1 MLISRFKN
9 TNIKEKVNQFEI
21 ELDIKLPKQFKEFL
35 YKYNGGK
42 TPETNFRLNKVSS
55 DLVCFYGLDETEEFC
70 DFYKAKKR
78 DSFKEFI
85 EEGYLLIGYNSF
97 GDYIL
102 IGVSEE
108 NNGKIYFYYHDRP
121 KKYIEISENFSTFT
135 DKCKSR
141 KIGHI
146 RSIEE
151 RKNDM
156 IENGLG
162 DKITN
167 DSIRGW
173 QAEIDEYANIYQE
186 KLTLNEEK
194 DLER

>member
-9 TNIKEKVNQFEI
+9 TNIKDKVIQFENDI
-21 ELDIKLPKQFKEFL
+21 DIKLPKQFKEFL

-42 TPETNFRLNKVSS
+42 TPETSFRLNKVSS
-55 DLVCFYGLDETEEFC
+55 DLVCFYGLDETEKFC
-70 DFYKAKKR
+70 NFYRVKKR
-78 DSFKEFI
+78 DSFKEFLK
-85 EEGYLLIGYNSF
+85 EGYLLIGHNSF
-97 GDYIL
+97 GDFIL
-102 IGVSEE
+102 IGIREE
-108 NNGKIYFYYHDRP
+108 NNGKIFFYYHDRP
-121 KKYIEISENFSTFT
+121 KKFIEISESFIAFT
-135 DKCKSR
+135 DRCKSR

-151 RKNDM
+151 RKKDM

-167 DSIRGW
+167 DSISGW
-173 QAEIDEYANIYQE
+173 QAEIDEYANIHQE
-186 KLTLNEEK
+186 KLVLNEEN